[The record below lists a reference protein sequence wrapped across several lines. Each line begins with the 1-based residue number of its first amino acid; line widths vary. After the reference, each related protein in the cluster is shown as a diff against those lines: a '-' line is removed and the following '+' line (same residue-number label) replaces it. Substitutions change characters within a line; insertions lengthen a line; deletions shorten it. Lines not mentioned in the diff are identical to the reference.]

1 MAAVTRIRGRLAT
14 PSGEARIRRGLA
26 TVAIEAGQAVCV
38 DGAAAPGTYQETA
51 WRLAANAGEAIGL
64 AIKDAAVNATV
75 EVVIDG
81 EVGGFS
87 GLPKGQYLSV
97 VAGALDDTAPTVTG
111 TSATGGATSAPAT
124 SRFYAYSDTV
134 VMVL

>member
-1 MAAVTRIRGRLAT
+1 MTAVTKVNPSLAT
-14 PSGEARIRRGLA
+14 PAGEARIRRGKA
-26 TVAIEAGQAVCV
+26 TVEIKRGQIVTI
-38 DGAAAPGTYQETA
+38 DDAATPGSFHETA
-51 WRLAANAGEAIGL
+51 WKLAPDTASGIGIAN
-64 AIKDAAVNATV
+64 KDAAVNATV

-81 EVGGFS
+81 EVGGYS

-97 VAGALDDTAPTVTG
+97 VDGELDDTEPVIEVDVNDTPTEI
-111 TSATGGATSAPAT
+111 PAR

>member
-1 MAAVTRIRGRLAT
+1 MAAVTRVRASFAT

-26 TVAIEAGQAVCV
+26 TVAIEAGQAVTI
-38 DGAAAPGTYQETA
+38 DAAATPGSFQETA
-51 WRLAANAGEAIGL
+51 WRLAANEAEAIGI
-64 AIKDAAVNATV
+64 AIKTAAVNATV

-87 GLPKGQYLSV
+87 GLPKGQYLSAV
-97 VAGALDDTAPTVTG
+97 GGNLDTTAPV
-111 TSATGGATSAPAT
+111 GA

>member
-1 MAAVTRIRGRLAT
+1 MAAVTKVNPSLAT
-14 PSGEARIRRGLA
+14 PTGEARIRRGLA
-26 TVAIEAGQAVCV
+26 TVAIKKGQAVKV
-38 DGAAAPGTYQETA
+38 STSANPGNFQETA
-51 WRLAANAGEAIGL
+51 WALATSAAEAIGI

-81 EVGGFS
+81 EIGGFE
-87 GLPKGQYLSV
+87 GLPKGTFLD
-97 VAGALDDTAPTVTG
+97 VASGELQDTAP
-111 TSATGGATSAPAT
+111 ADGAH